1 MNIACRLGNRD
12 KIYKAWVRFRIQVR
26 VQVWVWVRVRDSAIF
41 EKLGCSGA
49 AIKKLLKIFLYSEFN
64 IFYIKHFKE
73 RVEFIIK
80 KQLFMIC
87 F

>member
-1 MNIACRLGNRD
+1 M
-12 KIYKAWVRFRIQVR
+12 RFRIQVR
-26 VQVWVWVRVRDSAIF
+26 MQVWVWVRVRDSAIF
-41 EKLGCSGA
+41 EKLGCLGA

-64 IFYIKHFKE
+64 LFYIKNFKE